1 MPPVLIHEPSAL
13 YALSQE
19 WRQSGQRVAL
29 VPTMGALHEG
39 HLSLVRLAKQK
50 ADKVIATIF
59 VNPTQFG
66 HNEDFSRYPRTE
78 SADIAALAS
87 VVTDAVYLP
96 SVAAMYPQGFATKI
110 SVAGVTDILCGAAR
124 PGHFDGVAT
133 VVCKLLLQAMPHL
146 AIFGEKDYQQ
156 LQVIKTL
163 VRDLNI
169 PVEILGA
176 PILREADG
184 LAMSSRNRY
193 LSAKERQI
201 APLLY
206 ATLCQLAD
214 VLQQREAALP
224 LLTQAIHSLSQAGFS
239 QIDYLELRDAEILAP
254 LTSLTAPAR
263 LFIAARIGHTRLIDN
278 LAIMPR

>member
-1 MPPVLIHEPSAL
+1 
-13 YALSQE
+13 
-19 WRQSGQRVAL
+19 
-29 VPTMGALHEG
+29 MGALHEG